1 MPNENPQTPNALAA
15 ALGAVTQKV
24 PTLDGETITVQVR
37 LLRASEFERFF
48 ELIDKEEE
56 LVVHSTDLTAE
67 AVARLAT
74 NTILDLVEKIWELN
88 FQTAQRWAERRAQL
102 SSAAA
107 SFQQRVTATSPS

>member
-15 ALGAVTQKV
+15 ALGAVTLSV
-24 PTLDGETITVQVR
+24 PTLTGETITVQVR
-37 LLRASEFERFF
+37 LLRVSELERFF

-67 AVARLAT
+67 AVARLAP

-88 FQTAQRWAERRAQL
+88 FPTAQRLAERRARL
-102 SSAAA
+102 GRAAA
-107 SFQQRVTATSPS
+107 SFQKRVTETSPS